1 MSPRISYD
9 ELAKQNVAK
18 LLKYATERLFLDEA
32 DYFYAQNQLLD
43 ALKIQEPGQY
53 SDIQVGDIYDVVE
66 NLSAYAARKKLIDE
80 NERLNFE
87 TRLIGYCM
95 PTPSKVIETFDD
107 IASFEGVDKACDYL
121 HRLGIDSL
129 YLRQKD
135 FDKNII
141 WKHESPRGDITV
153 TINLSKPE
161 KTPEQVRLAKEA
173 KTGYPKCP
181 LCAENVGFAGNLAMA
196 ARQTIRT
203 IPFELD
209 GEDWFMQFSP
219 YSYFEQHAIAVCK
232 EHRPM
237 CVSDATLRRMIDF
250 VDLFPHY
257 FIGSNASLPIV
268 GGSILAHDHY
278 QGGKKKIGR
287 AHV

>member
-80 NERLNFE
+80 NERRNFE
-87 TRLIGYCM
+87 TKLIGYCM

-141 WKHESPRGDITV
+141 GSTNRRAETSRSQSTFQNPKKRPNKCALQKRQRPVIQNAPFAPKTSALQATWLWRQDKQSAQSRL
-153 TINLSKPE
+153 NL
-161 KTPEQVRLAKEA
+161 TA
-173 KTGYPKCP
+173 
-181 LCAENVGFAGNLAMA
+181 
-196 ARQTIRT
+196 
-203 IPFELD
+203 
-209 GEDWFMQFSP
+209 
-219 YSYFEQHAIAVCK
+219 
-232 EHRPM
+232 
-237 CVSDATLRRMIDF
+237 
-250 VDLFPHY
+250 
-257 FIGSNASLPIV
+257 
-268 GGSILAHDHY
+268 
-278 QGGKKKIGR
+278 KIGLCSFHR
-287 AHV
+287 TATSSNTQ

>member
-18 LLKYATERLFLDEA
+18 LLKYSTERLFLDEA

-80 NERLNFE
+80 NERRNFE
-87 TRLIGYCM
+87 TKLIGYCM

-219 YSYFEQHAIAVCK
+219 YS
-232 EHRPM
+232 
-237 CVSDATLRRMIDF
+237 
-250 VDLFPHY
+250 
-257 FIGSNASLPIV
+257 
-268 GGSILAHDHY
+268 
-278 QGGKKKIGR
+278 
-287 AHV
+287 